1 MCGDVLRVAPLMG
14 PSRHRLWSRQS
25 QVRQIF
31 NQKARFS
38 FHKNRSIKQFTLP
51 LQTRI
56 AIGTPYAQTQKSD
69 IEHRF

>member
-1 MCGDVLRVAPLMG
+1 MCGDVLGVAALMG
-14 PSRHRLWSRQS
+14 PSRHRLWARQS
-25 QVRQIF
+25 QIGQIF
-31 NQKARFS
+31 RQKARVG
-38 FHKNRSIKQFTLP
+38 FHKNRAIKQFTLP